1 MQNVDCCGPVFGFD
15 VASGDDAGL
24 LLGFVVLGFC
34 YSAVLLVW
42 SGGRGLGEALK
53 EGTYLD
59 CSREMILSILD
70 DIVKY
75 KRGRNVRLSIK
86 V

>member
-1 MQNVDCCGPVFGFD
+1 MQNVDCCRPLFSFD
-15 VASGDDAGL
+15 VAGGDDAGL

-34 YSAVLLVW
+34 NSVVLLVW
-42 SGGRGLGEALK
+42 SGGRGVVEALK
-53 EGTYLD
+53 GGANLD